1 MCLYVI
7 YFAMIENPKNFEEN
21 NQIKPA
27 TAEESGR
34 VESGKTEAWTHKGR
48 KFFTMLAI
56 ATTLAATS
64 CDSIPSREEMAAN
77 RIARKEMRAAQR
89 ATISA
94 NEMVYVKSQ
103 LNSYIKTYED
113 LVDKHNELVDRL
125 QCEWRNSALENNIG
139 QLNRQIRECEKKIS
153 KLSKE
158 YFDLN
163 YIVSANTSWTM
174 GQVYKY
180 DKWKYNYLRDLIN
193 K

>member
-1 MCLYVI
+1 MN
-7 YFAMIENPKNFEEN
+7 EKKFESFEWSEQKECN
-21 NQIKPA
+21 NERIQ
-27 TAEESGR
+27 
-34 VESGKTEAWTHKGR
+34 THRWR
-48 KFFTMLAI
+48 KFLIAAAI
-56 ATTLAATS
+56 ALNLASTS

-139 QLNRQIRECEKKIS
+139 QLNRQIKEWEKKIN